1 MHMVQDW
8 KECWRQ
14 ALGGTSISLMILFLL
29 GTNFWVL
36 WWERPASLDRRTRPW
51 LGFFLMLV
59 VLAPPLFIYFVSCKF
74 KISSYVEVCVPFK
87 SSSLHQCSRPF
98 WKLRQLLWGF
108 CLLWVVNSVEWMMLW
123 LWPWE
128 ELLWRQHSSR
138 FHSHPPYLPDP
149 LGLRSEGATVSSPQA
164 FFYFLWFP
172 QNCFWPFAF
181 VNIRFPP
188 FTSSS

>member
-1 MHMVQDW
+1 ML
-8 KECWRQ
+8 KACAWRNLYLSYDSFSLGAKFMGTVVGEACISRQ
-14 ALGGTSISLMILFLL
+14 ENTALAG
-29 GTNFWVL
+29 VL
-36 WWERPASLDRRTRPW
+36 PDA
-51 LGFFLMLV
+51 GF
-59 VLAPPLFIYFVSCKF
+59 YFVSCKF

-123 LWPWE
+123 RWPWE

-149 LGLRSEGATVSSPQA
+149 LGLRRRSYSLLTPGFLLLSVVSSK
-164 FFYFLWFP
+164 LLLTL
-172 QNCFWPFAF
+172 CFRKHL
-181 VNIRFPP
+181 IPP
-188 FTSSS
+188 FHF